1 VPFAALLVLTYGAMS
16 LVYWKIYMPEII
28 IIGGGHA
35 GIEAALASARMGVE
49 TLLIT
54 GMIDR
59 IGAMSCNP
67 AIGGVGKGHLVREI
81 DALGGEMAKA
91 ADATGIHFRVLNAS
105 RGPAVQ
111 AVRCQSDM
119 ERYRQYMHR
128 VVMTQDKLLVR
139 QDDVIGLIYED
150 GCVRGVKTRHSGDIK
165 AQKVVITT
173 GTFLGGKLHLG
184 KDITE
189 GGRAGEAPQ
198 KGLSASLHD
207 IGLRLGRLKTG
218 TCPRLDG
225 RTIKIHELDEQK
237 PEIPA
242 PRFSFENLSPPL
254 PQISC
259 HVTYTNEL
267 THQVIIDS
275 IEQGRAP
282 IYNGQIESKGPRYC
296 PSIDDKVTRFREKLS
311 HLIFLEPH
319 GLDTHEYYPNGLSTS
334 LPPAVQLKFLRTM
347 KGLEEVEVTRWGYAV
362 EYDFVDPTEL
372 YATLECKK
380 LKGLYLAGQ
389 INGTTGYEEAAA
401 QGLIAGI
408 NAARSIKNEAD
419 FMLRRD
425 QAYIGVLIDDLITKG
440 TIEPYRM
447 FTSRAEHR
455 LILRDDNTYER
466 LMHEG
471 HRVGL
476 LAHERYLAMENFE
489 KQVQEV
495 ITQLSRIEI
504 SVNMLN
510 NDILRELNSTTI
522 NQKTTL
528 TQLLRRPEISEA
540 HILRFVPEELFA
552 GLDARILLRASI
564 ELKYEGYIKRA
575 ELAHKKHRALE
586 DALIPEELFVR
597 QAPGISNE
605 IFEKLQLARPKTLGQ
620 ASRIQGI
627 TPAAVGLI
635 ASEISRQSRG
645 V

>member
-1 VPFAALLVLTYGAMS
+1 MEAKL
-16 LVYWKIYMPEII
+16 WEIYMPEII

-35 GIEAALASARMGVE
+35 GIEAALASARMGVK

-91 ADATGIHFRVLNAS
+91 ADATGIHFRILNAS

-128 VVMTQDKLLVR
+128 VVMTQENLLVR
-139 QDDVIGLIYED
+139 QDDVTGLLTQD
-150 GCVRGVKTRHSGDIK
+150 GAILGVKTRHSGDIK
-165 AQKVVITT
+165 AAKVVITT

-184 KDITE
+184 TDISD

-198 KGLSASLHD
+198 RGLSASL
-207 IGLRLGRLKTG
+207 INLGLRVGRLKTG

-225 RTIKIHELDEQK
+225 RTINMAELDEQK

-254 PQISC
+254 PQVSC
-259 HVTYTNEL
+259 HVTYTNER
-267 THQVIIDS
+267 THDVIIQS
-275 IEQGRAP
+275 IAQGTAP
-282 IYNGQIESKGPRYC
+282 IYNGQIDARGPRYC
-296 PSIDDKVTRFREKLS
+296 PSIDDKVTRFREKLA
-311 HLIFLEPH
+311 HLVFLEPH
-319 GLDTHEYYPNGLSTS
+319 GLDSHEYYPNGLSTS
-334 LPPAVQLKFLRTM
+334 LPPEIQLRFLRTM
-347 KGLEEVEVTRWGYAV
+347 KGLEQVEVTRWGYAV

-372 YATLECKK
+372 YATLEVKK

-401 QGLIAGI
+401 QGLVAGI
-408 NAARSIKNEAD
+408 NAARSIKQEAD

-455 LILRDDNTYER
+455 LTLRDDNTYER

-471 HRVGL
+471 KRIGL
-476 LAHERYLAMENFE
+476 LPCERFLAMNAFEEKVKSVMAQLATIDINPSEENN
-489 KQVQEV
+489 K
-495 ITQLSRIEI
+495 ILSEYGSPLIK
-504 SVNMLN
+504 
-510 NDILRELNSTTI
+510 
-522 NQKTTL
+522 QKTKV
-528 TQLLRRPEISEA
+528 QQILRRPQISEA
-540 HILRFVPEELFA
+540 NILRLLPNDVFA
-552 GLDARILLRASI
+552 ALDPRILLRASV

-575 ELAHKKHRALE
+575 ELAHMKHRALE
-586 DALIPEELFVR
+586 DALIPEDLFLK
-597 QAPGISNE
+597 QTPGLSNE
-605 IFEKLQLARPKTLGQ
+605 IFEKLQIFKPKTLGQ

-627 TPAAVGLI
+627 TPAAIGLI
-635 ASEISRQSRG
+635 AIEISRASQGER
-645 V
+645 

>member
-1 VPFAALLVLTYGAMS
+1 
-16 LVYWKIYMPEII
+16 MPEII

-35 GIEAALASARMGVE
+35 GIEAALASARMGVK
-49 TLLIT
+49 TLLVT

-81 DALGGEMAKA
+81 DALGGEMARA

-128 VVMTQDKLLVR
+128 VIMTQDNLLVR
-139 QDDVIGLIYED
+139 QDDVVGLIHED
-150 GCVRGVKTRHSGDIK
+150 GRVVGVKTRHSGDIQ
-165 AQKVVITT
+165 AQKVIITT

-184 KDITE
+184 TDITE

-198 KGLSASLHD
+198 KGLSASLHKL
-207 IGLRLGRLKTG
+207 GLRLGRLKTG

-225 RTIKIHELDEQK
+225 RTINLQELDEQK
-237 PEIPA
+237 PENPA

-254 PQISC
+254 PQVSC
-259 HVTYTNEL
+259 HVTYTNSD

-282 IYNGQIESKGPRYC
+282 IYNGQIDAKGPRYC

-319 GLDTHEYYPNGLSTS
+319 GLDSHEYYPNGLSTS

-347 KGLEEVEVTRWGYAV
+347 KGLHDVEVTRWGYAV

-408 NAARSIKNEAD
+408 NAARSVKEESD

-471 HRVGL
+471 HRMGL
-476 LAHERYLAMENFE
+476 LEPARFRAMDQFE
-489 KQVQEV
+489 ARVKEV
-495 ITQLSRIEI
+495 MTQLLGIEI
-504 SVNMLN
+504 QSSIEN
-510 NDILRELNSTTI
+510 NQILGELASAPIPT

-528 TQLLRRPEISEA
+528 SQLLRRPEISES
-540 HILRFVPEELFA
+540 HILRFVPPDLFA
-552 GLDARILLRASI
+552 DLDARILLRASI

-575 ELAHKKHRALE
+575 QLANIKHRALE
-586 DALIPEELFVR
+586 DALIPEELFTK
-597 QAPGISNE
+597 QASGISNE
-605 IFEKLQLARPKTLGQ
+605 IFEKLQNFKPKTLGQ

-635 ASEISRQSRG
+635 AGEIARRSASSRG
-645 V
+645 A

>member
-1 VPFAALLVLTYGAMS
+1 
-16 LVYWKIYMPEII
+16 MPKVI

-35 GIEAALASARMGVE
+35 GIEAALASARMGVK

-128 VVMTQDKLLVR
+128 VVMTQENLLVR
-139 QDDVIGLIYED
+139 QDDVIGLLTQNS
-150 GCVRGVKTRHSGDIK
+150 CVIGVKTRHSGDIL
-165 AQKVVITT
+165 APKVVITT

-184 KDITE
+184 TDITD

-198 KGLSASLHD
+198 RGLSGSLLD
-207 IGLRLGRLKTG
+207 LGLRMGRLKTG

-225 RTIKIHELDEQK
+225 RTINFDLLDEQK
-237 PEIPA
+237 PELPA
-242 PRFSFENLSPPL
+242 PRFSFENLAPVL
-254 PQISC
+254 PQVSC
-259 HVTYTNEL
+259 HVTYTNTT

-275 IEQGRAP
+275 IESGLAP
-282 IYNGQIESKGPRYC
+282 IYNGQIGSQGPRYC
-296 PSIDDKVTRFREKLS
+296 PSIDDKITRFREKAA

-334 LPPAVQLKFLRTM
+334 LPPQVQLKFLRTM
-347 KGLEEVEVTRWGYAV
+347 KGLEQVEVTRWGYAV

-380 LKGLYLAGQ
+380 IRGLYLAGQ

-408 NAARSIKNEAD
+408 NAACALTNQAD

-440 TIEPYRM
+440 TKEPYRM

-471 HRVGL
+471 HRIGL
-476 LAHERYLAMENFE
+476 LGTQRYNLMREFEDQVKATMQELA
-489 KQVQEV
+489 
-495 ITQLSRIEI
+495 RIEVLPDAHTNKILNELSSPVI
-504 SVNMLN
+504 S
-510 NDILRELNSTTI
+510 
-522 NQKTTL
+522 QKTTL
-528 TQLLRRPEISEA
+528 EQLLRRPQISEKD
-540 HILRFVPEELFA
+540 ILRFVPDNKISC
-552 GLDARILLRASI
+552 LDPRILLRASV
-564 ELKYEGYIKRA
+564 ELKYAGYIKRA
-575 ELAHKKHRALE
+575 ELANIKQRALE
-586 DALIPEELFVR
+586 DALIPENLFEK
-597 QAPGISNE
+597 QAPGLSNE
-605 IFEKLQLARPKTLGQ
+605 IFEKLSIHRPKTLGQ

-627 TPAAVGLI
+627 TPAAIGLI
-635 ASEISRQSRG
+635 AVEISRQAQSG
-645 V
+645 A

>member
-1 VPFAALLVLTYGAMS
+1 
-16 LVYWKIYMPEII
+16 MPEII

-35 GIEAALASARMGVE
+35 GIEAALASARMGVK

-128 VVMTQDKLLVR
+128 VVMTQDNLLVR
-139 QDDVIGLIYED
+139 QDDVIGLLSENGAVI
-150 GCVRGVKTRHSGDIK
+150 GIKTRHSGDIHAK
-165 AQKVVITT
+165 KVVITT

-184 KDITE
+184 TDITD

-198 KGLSASLHD
+198 RGLSASLAH
-207 IGLRLGRLKTG
+207 IGFRLGRLKTG

-225 RTIKIHELDEQK
+225 RTINMAELDEQA
-237 PEIPA
+237 PELPA

-254 PQISC
+254 PQVSC
-259 HVTYTNEL
+259 RVTYTNER
-267 THQVIIDS
+267 THQVIINS
-275 IEQGRAP
+275 IEQGTAP
-282 IYNGQIESKGPRYC
+282 IYNGQIDARGPRYC
-296 PSIDDKVTRFREKLS
+296 PSIDDKVTRFREKLA
-311 HLIFLEPH
+311 HLVFLEPH
-319 GLDTHEYYPNGLSTS
+319 GLDTYEYYPNGLSTS
-334 LPPAVQLKFLRTM
+334 LPPSVQLKFLRTM
-347 KGLEEVEVTRWGYAV
+347 KGLEQVEVTRWGYAV

-372 YATLECKK
+372 YATLETKK

-401 QGLIAGI
+401 QGIMAGI
-408 NAARSIKNEAD
+408 NAARALKGEDD

-440 TIEPYRM
+440 TLEPYRM

-455 LILRDDNTYER
+455 LTLRDDNTYER

-471 HRVGL
+471 ARVGL
-476 LAHERYLAMENFE
+476 LPHERFLAMQAFE
-489 KQVQEV
+489 QKVKTVMAELAH
-495 ITQLSRIEI
+495 IDIKPSAEINKILNEYNSPALSQR
-504 SVNMLN
+504 
-510 NDILRELNSTTI
+510 TTVL
-522 NQKTTL
+522 QM
-528 TQLLRRPEISEA
+528 LRRPQMSETN
-540 HILRFVPEELFA
+540 ILRLLPDNILL
-552 GLDARILLRASI
+552 GLDPRILLRASV

-575 ELAHKKHRALE
+575 ELANIKHRALE
-586 DALIPEELFVR
+586 DALIPEALFVK
-597 QAPGISNE
+597 QTPGISNE
-605 IFEKLQLARPKTLGQ
+605 IFEKLQTFKPKTLGQ

-627 TPAAVGLI
+627 TPAAIGLI
-635 ASEISRQSRG
+635 AIEIDRAARSEG
-645 V
+645 

>member
-1 VPFAALLVLTYGAMS
+1 MA
-16 LVYWKIYMPEII
+16 EII

-35 GIEAALASARMGVE
+35 GIEAALACARMGIK
-49 TLLIT
+49 TLMIT

-91 ADATGIHFRVLNAS
+91 ADATGIHFKVLNAS

-128 VVMTQDKLLVR
+128 VVMTQDNLLVR
-139 QDDVIGLIYED
+139 QDDVIGLISENA
-150 GCVRGVKTRHSGDIK
+150 CVLGVKTRHSGDIFAK
-165 AQKVVITT
+165 KIIITT

-184 KDITE
+184 TDITE

-198 KGLSASLHD
+198 RGLSGSLASF
-207 IGLRLGRLKTG
+207 GLRLGRLKTG

-225 RTIKIHELDEQK
+225 RSIDMRLLDEQK
-237 PEIPA
+237 PDPII
-242 PRFSFENLSPPL
+242 PRFSFENLAPLL
-254 PQISC
+254 PQVSC
-259 HVTYTNEL
+259 HVTHTNEQ
-267 THQVIIDS
+267 THQVILES
-275 IEQGRAP
+275 ILQGKAP
-282 IYNGQIESKGPRYC
+282 IYNGQIDASGPRYC
-296 PSIDDKVTRFREKLS
+296 PSIDDKITRFREKAS

-334 LPPAVQLKFLRTM
+334 LPPEVQLKFLRTM
-347 KGLEEVEVTRWGYAV
+347 KGLTNVEVTRWGYAV

-380 LKGLYLAGQ
+380 IKNLYLAGQ

-401 QGLIAGI
+401 QGLVAGV
-408 NAARSIKNEAD
+408 NAALALKEEPS

-425 QAYIGVLIDDLITKG
+425 QAYIGVLVDDLITKG
-440 TIEPYRM
+440 TKEPYRM

-455 LILRDDNTYER
+455 LILRDDNRYER

-476 LAHERYLAMENFE
+476 LTQERFESMVDFEAQVKLVMSELAQTEVLPTFENN
-489 KQVQEV
+489 Q
-495 ITQLSRIEI
+495 
-504 SVNMLN
+504 
-510 NDILRELNSTTI
+510 ILRELNSPELAI
-522 NQKTTL
+522 KTTL
-528 TQLLRRPEISEA
+528 KQLLRRPHINEQ
-540 HILRFVPEELFA
+540 HILRFVGHKKF
-552 GLDARILLRASI
+552 GQLDARILLRASI

-575 ELAHKKHRALE
+575 EIANLKQRALE
-586 DALIPEELFVR
+586 DALIPEILFIK
-597 QAPGISNE
+597 QAPGLSNE
-605 IFEKLQLARPKTLGQ
+605 IFEKLQAFKPKTLGQ
-620 ASRIQGI
+620 ASRIQGF
-627 TPAAVGLI
+627 TPAAIGLI
-635 ASEISRQSRG
+635 AIEISRQLRTNS
-645 V
+645 

>member
-1 VPFAALLVLTYGAMS
+1 MFH
-16 LVYWKIYMPEII
+16 II

-35 GIEAALASARMGVE
+35 GIEAALASARMGVK

-128 VVMTQDKLLVR
+128 VVMTTENLFVR
-139 QDDVIGLIYED
+139 QDDVVGIVSENAQIK
-150 GCVRGVKTRHSGDIK
+150 GVDTRHSGRIY
-165 AQKVVITT
+165 AGKVVITT
-173 GTFLGGKLHLG
+173 GTFLGGKLHFG
-184 KDITE
+184 NQITD

-198 KGLSASLHD
+198 KGLSQSLQDH
-207 IGLRLGRLKTG
+207 GFRLGRLKTG

-225 RTIKIHELDEQK
+225 RTIDMSVLEEQP

-242 PRFSFENLSPPL
+242 PRFSFENAPPPL

-259 HVTYTNEL
+259 RITYTNEE
-267 THQVIIDS
+267 THRVIIDS
-275 IEQGRAP
+275 INNGAAP
-282 IYNGQIESKGPRYC
+282 VHNGQLLARGPRYC
-296 PSIDDKVTRFREKLS
+296 PSIDDKVVRFKEKLS

-334 LPPAVQLKFLRTM
+334 LPPDVQLKFLRTM
-347 KGLEEVEVTRWGYAV
+347 KGLHEVEVTRWGYAV
-362 EYDFVDPTEL
+362 DYDFVDPTEL
-372 YATLECKK
+372 YATLETKK
-380 LKGLYLAGQ
+380 VKGLYLAGQ

-401 QGLIAGI
+401 QGLVAGI
-408 NAARSIKNEAD
+408 NAARAVLGESD

-440 TIEPYRM
+440 TSEPYRM

-455 LILRDDNTYER
+455 LTLRDDNTYAR

-471 HRVGL
+471 ERIGL
-476 LAHERYLAMENFE
+476 LPKARFDRMRDFEDQVLRTMSTLNEVSLEPSEHNNRILSELSSETISTKTKLA
-489 KQVQEV
+489 Q
-495 ITQLSRIEI
+495 
-504 SVNMLN
+504 
-510 NDILRELNSTTI
+510 IL
-522 NQKTTL
+522 K
-528 TQLLRRPEISEA
+528 RPEISERN
-540 HILRFVPEELFA
+540 IVQFLRDDLKN
-552 GLDARILLRASI
+552 LDARVLFRASVEI
-564 ELKYEGYIKRA
+564 KYEGYIKRA
-575 ELAHKKHRALE
+575 ETMQEKLRALD
-586 DALIPEELFVR
+586 DALIPEHLFSE
-597 QAPGISNE
+597 QTPGLSNE
-605 IFEKLQLARPKTLGQ
+605 IFEKLKTLRPKTLGQ
-620 ASRIQGI
+620 ASRLQGF
-627 TPAAVGLI
+627 TPAAIGLI
-635 ASEISRQSRG
+635 AMEIKRQNEARNVS
-645 V
+645 

>member
-1 VPFAALLVLTYGAMS
+1 
-16 LVYWKIYMPEII
+16 MPEII

-35 GIEAALASARMGVE
+35 GIEAALASARMGVK

-59 IGAMSCNP
+59 IGTMSCNP

-91 ADATGIHFRVLNAS
+91 ADATGIHFRILNAS

-128 VVMTQDKLLVR
+128 VVMTEDNLLVR
-139 QDDVIGLIYED
+139 QDDVVGIIYED
-150 GCVRGVKTRHSGDIK
+150 GCVIGVKTRHSGDIK

-184 KDITE
+184 TDITE

-198 KGLSASLHD
+198 KGLSSSLSNL
-207 IGLRLGRLKTG
+207 GLRIGRLKTG

-225 RTIKIHELDEQK
+225 RTINLQELDEQK
-237 PEIPA
+237 PEIPS

-275 IEQGRAP
+275 IEGGKAP
-282 IYNGQIESKGPRYC
+282 IYNGQIDAKGPRYC

-334 LPPAVQLKFLRTM
+334 LPPDIQLKFLRTM
-347 KGLEEVEVTRWGYAV
+347 KGLHDVEVTRWGYAV

-408 NAARSIKNEAD
+408 NAARSVKNEAL

-466 LMHEG
+466 LMNEG
-471 HRVGL
+471 FSVGL
-476 LAHERYLAMENFE
+476 LRPARFFAMENFE
-489 KQVQEV
+489 KRVKEV
-495 ITQLSRIEI
+495 IEELSRIEI
-504 SVNMLN
+504 PVSALTNQ
-510 NDILRELNSTTI
+510 ILSELKSAPLS
-522 NQKTTL
+522 QKTTL
-528 TQLLRRPEISEA
+528 TQLLRRPEINEA
-540 HILRFVPEELFA
+540 QILRFVPQDFFGEL
-552 GLDARILLRASI
+552 DSRILLRASI

-575 ELAHKKHRALE
+575 ELANLKHRALE
-586 DALIPEELFVR
+586 DAFIPEKLFNYQV
-597 QAPGISNE
+597 PGISNE
-605 IFEKLQLARPKTLGQ
+605 IFEKLKNFRPKTLGQ

-627 TPAAVGLI
+627 TPAAIGLI
-635 ASEISRQSRG
+635 ASEIHRQNINTRG